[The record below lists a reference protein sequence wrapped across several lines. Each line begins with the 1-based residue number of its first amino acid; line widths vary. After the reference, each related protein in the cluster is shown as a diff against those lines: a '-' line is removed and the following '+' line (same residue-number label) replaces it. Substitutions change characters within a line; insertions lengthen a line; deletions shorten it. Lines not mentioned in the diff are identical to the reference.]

1 MRKRALILANQ
12 HHDDERFAELPGA
25 SADAEHLHAVLSDP
39 GIGQF
44 EVDVLSNE
52 TARTWQKEIQRFFST
67 AERDDIL
74 LLHLSCHGRKD
85 TRNRLHFIARDSEFD
100 MLEATSV
107 SAEFLAD
114 RMEQSRSW
122 RTVLLLDC
130 CYSGAFAKG
139 MRSRGEPDVD
149 LSEAFQGNGR
159 IVITSSTSLQYSYE
173 SEALSRRRDQP
184 SVFTSAIVEG
194 LRTGDA
200 DGDQDGYVSVDDL
213 YRFVLRRVTEQV
225 PDQTP
230 TLSVISVDGQIRLA
244 RSPKAD
250 ATRDA
255 TSATAKIQQLL
266 IPPALPNIPGL
277 RIAHR
282 YLPGSPEELA
292 GGDWFDVAQL
302 PGSRTALVIGDAMG
316 LHGIHGA
323 ARAARFRAAAL
334 ALVTLD
340 LPPAQI
346 LRHLD
351 NLSHKLGDDSLLTCL
366 VALYDPINRTC
377 EIASAGHVPPVL
389 VHPDGR
395 AELLELHSGAPLGV
409 GGVPFDSATVG
420 IADGSVLA
428 LFTDGLVERPEA
440 SLEASLRAL
449 CDQLIDPK
457 QSPEAV
463 CDTVL
468 DRLDSTGPKDD
479 IALLVAALDG
489 MPDAAVATWTLSVDI
504 TEVHRARTLV
514 QEQLISWGL
523 AAVAETAELLVG
535 ELVANA
541 VHATAHGPIQ
551 LQLIRTDRLLAEVSD
566 DNHNLPSPDVTTD
579 RTSGLGLVA
588 RLCDRW
594 GTARKA
600 VGKVVWFELQ
610 IPR

>member
-1 MRKRALILANQ
+1 MRKRGLILVNQ

-25 SADAEHLHAVLSDP
+25 SADAEHLSAVLGDP
-39 GIGQF
+39 SIGQF
-44 EVDVLSNE
+44 EVDVLSNQ

-122 RTVLLLDC
+122 RTILLLDC
-130 CYSGAFAKG
+130 CYSGAFTKG
-139 MRSRGEPDVD
+139 MRSRGESDVD

-200 DGDQDGYVSVDDL
+200 DIDQDGHVSVDDL
-213 YRFVLRRVTEQV
+213 YRFVSRRVTDQV

-244 RSPKAD
+244 RSPKANPP
-250 ATRDA
+250 RDA
-255 TSATAKIQQLL
+255 DSATTKLQRLL
-266 IPPALPNIPGL
+266 VPPALPNVPGL

-282 YLPGSPEELA
+282 YLPASPEELA
-292 GGDWFDVAQL
+292 GGDWFDAAQL

-316 LHGIHGA
+316 LGIHRIAGT
-323 ARAARFRAAAL
+323 ARFRAAAL

-340 LPPAQI
+340 LPPAQV

-351 NLSHKLGDDSLLTCL
+351 NLSHKLGDDSLLTGL
-366 VALYDPINRTC
+366 IAVYDPINRTC

-395 AELLELHSGAPLGV
+395 AELIDLPSGAPIGV
-409 GGVPFDSATVG
+409 GGVPFTSVQIDV
-420 IADGSVLA
+420 ADGSMIA

-440 SLEASLRAL
+440 SLETSLRAL
-449 CDQLIDPK
+449 GDQLIDP
-457 QSPEAV
+457 
-463 CDTVL
+463 
-468 DRLDSTGPKDD
+468 
-479 IALLVAALDG
+479 
-489 MPDAAVATWTLSVDI
+489 
-504 TEVHRARTLV
+504 
-514 QEQLISWGL
+514 
-523 AAVAETAELLVG
+523 
-535 ELVANA
+535 
-541 VHATAHGPIQ
+541 
-551 LQLIRTDRLLAEVSD
+551 
-566 DNHNLPSPDVTTD
+566 
-579 RTSGLGLVA
+579 
-588 RLCDRW
+588 
-594 GTARKA
+594 
-600 VGKVVWFELQ
+600 
-610 IPR
+610 